1 MQYLKDL
8 KVLLLGFERVNS
20 SEELTTSANIYQA
33 INNLLVG
40 ATTREMNKLVNR
52 GILGFKMVDL

>member
-33 INNLLVG
+33 MNNLLVE

-52 GILGFKMVDL
+52 GILGFKMVGL